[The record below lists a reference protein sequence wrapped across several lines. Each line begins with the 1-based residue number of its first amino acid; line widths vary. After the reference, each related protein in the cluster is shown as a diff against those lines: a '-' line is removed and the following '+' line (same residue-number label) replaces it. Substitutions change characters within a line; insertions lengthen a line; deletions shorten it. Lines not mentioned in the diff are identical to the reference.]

1 MILYYMNILSFLLLL
16 VFLYPF
22 APLKAKEIPTPT
34 AIQVQRAQE
43 LKDYLWV
50 IGGNK
55 MTSYTEDLTQKPYLL
70 IYYSAS
76 WCPPCKA
83 FTPKLMQFYSQFKA
97 KRSLF
102 EVILV
107 SLDKSEQQMLGYMKS
122 FGMPWPA
129 IYYDKRFSIDF
140 LKQYTPNSIPRVIV
154 LDSNGFPVLDN
165 DGPNMPDGKITRPE
179 LVLEKFGDLLKN
191 TSL

>member
-1 MILYYMNILSFLLLL
+1 MNILSFLFLL
-16 VFLYPF
+16 FLCSF
-22 APLKAKEIPTPT
+22 ASLEAKEVPVPTT
-34 AIQVQRAQE
+34 VQVQRAQE
-43 LKDYLWV
+43 LKDHLLALE
-50 IGGNK
+50 GGK
-55 MTSYTEDLTQKPYLL
+55 LVSYTEDLSQRPYLL

-83 FTPKLMQFYSQFKA
+83 FTPKLMQFYSQFRA

-129 IYYDKRFSIDF
+129 IHYDQRFNVNF
-140 LKQYTPNSIPRVIV
+140 LKQYTLNSIPRVIV

-179 LVLEKFGDLLKN
+179 LILEKFGDLLKN